1 MPSRTKAR
9 PSPYGFLA
17 DQDVNELSR
26 RGGDKRIASGE
37 RLRHGCARPLWH
49 VLHVFARSE
58 GGVAERV
65 EEQRA
70 EHLTRAE
77 PGLLEALSRP
87 LPGASHPG

>member
-1 MPSRTKAR
+1 MGLGRHGQLVGLLAR
-9 PSPYGFLA
+9 EAGFDAVENEVEAESERLLA

-37 RLRHGCARPLWH
+37 RLSTAVRAPCGN

-70 EHLTRAE
+70 EH
-77 PGLLEALSRP
+77 
-87 LPGASHPG
+87 